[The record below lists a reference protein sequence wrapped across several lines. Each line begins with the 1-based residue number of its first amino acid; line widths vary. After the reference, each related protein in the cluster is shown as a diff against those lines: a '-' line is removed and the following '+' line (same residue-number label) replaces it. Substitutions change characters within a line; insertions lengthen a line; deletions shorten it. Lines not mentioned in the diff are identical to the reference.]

1 MVKRYHIDEDG
12 SIGEVAQYSEPP
24 IVVLASDYDAL
35 AAELVAAKRHIWRSG
50 AGEAFNRIDVLEALL
65 KRWYADP
72 GVYMND
78 EELKTQ
84 QALIDDT
91 VRALSSEQETAC
103 EFGDALKEFEG
114 GTGPLS
120 PQADRGAVK

>member
-1 MVKRYHIDEDG
+1 MAQGYTASYLVKSGNGKDRVY
-12 SIGEVAQYSEPP
+12 
-24 IVVLASDYDAL
+24 LAEDYDAL

-91 VRALSSEQETAC
+91 VRALSSEQETEVA
-103 EFGDALKEFEG
+103 K
-114 GTGPLS
+114 
-120 PQADRGAVK
+120 